1 MATRSIVLAWRI
13 PGMGEPGS
21 PSSLLPLPKFS
32 PLPSAS
38 LCFLSSSS
46 SQPTSSCPNVS
57 HPRRWA
63 REAHT
68 LALPSMLSPPGCW
81 VTDAE
86 TRHPDVSSSWVSSLR
101 LTLSQTLA
109 LRIVLLKGRKATPN
123 RDPKKQMR
131 RGQSHGAL
139 SQGVLPPKPRLGSL
153 CQSGLNIQPGHT
165 ETEQRPEGW

>member
-1 MATRSIVLAWRI
+1 
-13 PGMGEPGS
+13 
-21 PSSLLPLPKFS
+21 
-32 PLPSAS
+32 
-38 LCFLSSSS
+38 
-46 SQPTSSCPNVS
+46 
-57 HPRRWA
+57 
-63 REAHT
+63 
-68 LALPSMLSPPGCW
+68 MLSPPGRW

-86 TRHPDVSSSWVSSLR
+86 TRHPDVSSPWVSSLR

-109 LRIVLLKGRKATPN
+109 LQIVLLKGRKATPN